1 MSARRPDIYEF
12 GEFRLESDKRLL
24 FRGGNP
30 VALTPKV
37 FDTLLQLLL
46 HHGKILAK
54 DDLMRAVWPD
64 TVVEE
69 NNLDQNISTLRRVLG
84 EKRGENR
91 YIATIPGKG
100 YHFVPAV
107 EITAR
112 AQLTQG
118 RVTLAVLPFDNLG
131 TDPGREYLAD
141 GLTEEVIAS
150 LGQIDPNHLSVI
162 GRTTVMA
169 YKRTRKSLAE
179 IGCELD
185 ATYLVESSIRCEGGR
200 VRVTSRLIRVTD
212 QVQLWSTFFDS
223 EPGSIL
229 EFQRQISAAV
239 GERVRLQLSPERLS
253 AIARRQTRDAEAY
266 DLYLRGRYFWNQ
278 LSPNT
283 TRRAS
288 EFFARATEL
297 DPQYALAWSGLADA
311 YTASPINGDAPP
323 LKVGPPARD
332 AAAHAFNADPQLAE
346 AQTSLGF
353 VKFWL
358 DWDWPAAEAA
368 FRRAIDLDPNYPLAH
383 RLLGIV
389 LAHMRRYEEAGHAI
403 CRARE
408 LDPLLAGHHALS
420 SQIAFMSRNYT
431 AALQFAKQAITIDS
445 EFWIGH
451 MQLGQAYE
459 QLAEPQ
465 LALHALNDA
474 VRLSGG
480 NSKPLALRGYVL
492 ARNARPDEAHAVLEM
507 LRSVARERY
516 VPPYAPAL
524 IHLGLDHHDEAFDC
538 LGRAFEM
545 RDVHLAFLPN
555 DVKWDPVR
563 ANPRFTAIVERCGFV
578 PAE

>member
-37 FDTLLQLLL
+37 FDTLLQLLQ

-131 TDPGREYLAD
+131 TDPDREYLAD

-323 LKVGPPARD
+323 LKVG
-332 AAAHAFNADPQLAE
+332 
-346 AQTSLGF
+346 
-353 VKFWL
+353 
-358 DWDWPAAEAA
+358 
-368 FRRAIDLDPNYPLAH
+368 
-383 RLLGIV
+383 
-389 LAHMRRYEEAGHAI
+389 
-403 CRARE
+403 
-408 LDPLLAGHHALS
+408 
-420 SQIAFMSRNYT
+420 
-431 AALQFAKQAITIDS
+431 
-445 EFWIGH
+445 
-451 MQLGQAYE
+451 
-459 QLAEPQ
+459 
-465 LALHALNDA
+465 
-474 VRLSGG
+474 
-480 NSKPLALRGYVL
+480 
-492 ARNARPDEAHAVLEM
+492 
-507 LRSVARERY
+507 
-516 VPPYAPAL
+516 
-524 IHLGLDHHDEAFDC
+524 
-538 LGRAFEM
+538 
-545 RDVHLAFLPN
+545 
-555 DVKWDPVR
+555 
-563 ANPRFTAIVERCGFV
+563 
-578 PAE
+578 